1 MNPNNLKSQNCPLLI
16 ILFLIVFYGQSIGF
30 EYRIIEESTSSIVLE
45 CEETSQVEWRFSD
58 NYSDSISFLLLGDA
72 ELNALSS
79 NLLFPFRQIAIA
91 LPSPQ
96 KPEVVLNILDLEP
109 VNLEKSLTAEDF
121 QRLKSHPTIEISD
134 WGLMGTIPSALVR
147 IFPIRAS
154 DRPNQIFLL
163 RKFRITVN
171 YPKESVTASHKT
183 TSKASK
189 PNLDLLYVNPASV
202 SNWQTKT
209 ERLLKKTT
217 TLPDGIW
224 LKLTVNEDGIYSLPF
239 DQIAAKGISET
250 AIDVNRIFL
259 YSNSTGGFKMSDVIN
274 TPVPENLVEIAHWI
288 ISTDAT
294 FGSADTLIFWG
305 RATSGLATNITGN
318 LYFDRNYYS
327 FDNYYWLLIADQT
340 GEPKNIGTLESS
352 QLAVNSTVTET
363 EYLERHEL
371 EINNFMHSGTH
382 WYGEKFSNSG
392 TSISVV
398 FPLPEREAAYSAK
411 VKIRTAGATNK
422 TTNFFTL
429 FYSTSFYSTSPTPIA
444 SWSSSNYNTTNK
456 IQTMSMVGGTNIF
469 RITFTSS
476 AASAQAYL
484 DFMEIQYNRNLQPGT
499 ESLRFWAPNSNGLT
513 EYRLSDVRLKNFT
526 VFDVTD
532 WENVSKQTVE
542 TDSENTYHFRA
553 ESFVQNRRSYFIT
566 SPDRYKSP
574 QKIEN
579 LGRIDLTSLRTF
591 AGAKYIIITDEA
603 FQSAA
608 EDLADL
614 YANDL
619 RETDR
624 LSTKVVLQ
632 SQIFREF
639 NADIPDPNAI
649 RFFLKYAFENWS
661 VKPEFVL
668 LLGDGTYDYRGIKS
682 NQGNFV
688 LTYQVES
695 ESDVIDIS
703 SSYASDARFVYISGS
718 DRLMDMA
725 IGRIP
730 AKTAEDA
737 QNAVD
742 KIRSYLTEPIYGD
755 WRNRITLVADD
766 PERPLTGE
774 EYHITDTEDYI
785 ARYIPKN
792 FTTEKLYLLEFP
804 EVQDASTY
812 GVKKPAATEA
822 IFKQLSLGTTII
834 NYMGHGSPTVW
845 SQERV
850 LDMERDISALQ
861 TGMKLPFWIAATCS
875 WGQFDDI
882 SGNCMPEALMLKA
895 EDGAIAALGAT
906 RPTYPSSNRSFISS
920 LLQRWFSDGKVN
932 RIRLGTLLQIVFSG
946 NSENNEKYVLFGD
959 PALYLALP
967 TGQAEFDP
975 LSSNSLKALANVS
988 LNGAV
993 VPDDAGFSGQ
1003 GILKVFDSDRLVT
1016 RTYLTAGK
1024 ESRSMS
1030 YVLPGEL
1037 LFKGLVQVK
1046 NRSFSSRFFVP
1057 KDLNYENRF
1066 GFINLY
1072 SWSESS
1078 GREISAFYDSLIFRG
1093 SESVVD
1099 TIPPRISIGFQN
1111 IDFRDGDVITPNMSL
1126 QIRIQDEH
1134 GVNIAGQMGH
1144 DILVEYDSDP
1154 NQTIEA
1160 TENFSYDTNS
1170 DTSGS
1175 LVLALPDIEHGE
1187 HSVTVMA
1194 WDNAN
1199 NTATATSTFT
1209 LSLAEKLSVER
1220 VFNFPNPF
1228 RDETDLTFTLTQPA
1242 KVKIMIHTVRGLLVK
1257 TIDPS
1262 EIFPAGFQTIHWD
1275 GNDDFG
1281 DTVSRGI
1288 YIFKLSV
1295 ISADFKQKDTFI
1307 GKLVKAK

>member
-1 MNPNNLKSQNCPLLI
+1 MNPNNPRIRHLLLPI
-16 ILFLIVFYGQSIGF
+16 FLLLIVFSSRIAGF
-30 EYRIIEESTSSIVLE
+30 EYRIIEETANSIVLE
-45 CEETSQVEWRFSD
+45 CQETSQVEWRFSE
-58 NYSDSISFLLLGDA
+58 NYPDSTTLLLLGDA
-72 ELNALSS
+72 EVTALSS
-79 NLLFPFRQIAIA
+79 NLLFPFRQVAVA

-96 KPEVVLNILDLEP
+96 KPKVFLNILDSEP
-109 VNLEKSLTAEDF
+109 VDLDKPLTTEDF
-121 QRLKSHPTIEISD
+121 QRLKNHSAIEISD
-134 WGLMGTIPSALVR
+134 WGLMGTSPSALVR
-147 IFPIRAS
+147 IFPVRAA
-154 DRPNQIFLL
+154 DRPNQVILL
-163 RKFRITVN
+163 RKFRITIN
-171 YPKESVTASHKT
+171 YSTENVEAIYKT
-183 TSKASK
+183 ISKADAL
-189 PNLDLLYVNPASV
+189 NLDLLYVNPTSR

-209 ERLLKKTT
+209 VRSLKKATIF
-217 TLPDGIW
+217 PDGVW
-224 LKLTVNEDGIYSLPF
+224 LKLTVSEDGIYSLPF

-250 AIDVNRIFL
+250 EIDVNRIFL
-259 YSNSTGGFKMSDVIN
+259 YSNSTGGFKMSDVID
-274 TPVPENLVEIAHWI
+274 TPVPENLVEIARRI
-288 ISTDAT
+288 VSPDAT

-305 RATSGLATNITGN
+305 RATSGLATDVVGN
-318 LYFDRNYYS
+318 LRFDRNYYS
-327 FDNYYWLLIADQT
+327 FNNFYWLLIADQP
-340 GEPKNIGTLESS
+340 GSPKTIGTLESS
-352 QLAVNSTVTET
+352 QLTANSTVTET

-371 EINNFMHSGTH
+371 EISNFIHSGTH

-392 TSISVV
+392 ASISIV
-398 FPLPEREAAYSAK
+398 FPLPERENGYSAK
-411 VKIRTAGATNK
+411 IKIRTAGATNK
-422 TTNFFTL
+422 TTNFFNL
-429 FYSTSFYSTSPTPIA
+429 FYNTSSASIA
-444 SWSSSNYNTTNK
+444 SWSSSNYYTTNK
-456 IQTMSMVGGTNIF
+456 ILTTSLVGGTNIF
-469 RITFTSS
+469 RITFSCS

-484 DFMEIQYNRNLQPGT
+484 DFVEILYNRDLRPGN
-499 ESLRFWAPNSNGLT
+499 ESLRFWAPNSNGLI
-513 EYRLSDVRLKNFT
+513 EYRLSDVRLKNFL

-532 WENVSKQTVE
+532 WANVNAQNVV
-542 TDSENTYHFRA
+542 TDSQNAYHFRA
-553 ESFVQNRRSYFIT
+553 ETLTQNRRSYFIT
-566 SPDRYKSP
+566 SPDHYKSP

-579 LGRIDLTSLRTF
+579 VGRIGWTSLLTPLDH
-591 AGAKYIIITDEA
+591 GAKYVIITDKA

-608 EDLADL
+608 DTLADL
-614 YANDL
+614 YAN

-639 NADIPDPNAI
+639 NADIPDPDAI

-661 VKPEFVL
+661 IRPEFVL
-668 LLGDGTYDYRGIKS
+668 LLGDGTYDYRGIES
-682 NQGNFV
+682 GQGNYV

-695 ESDVIDIS
+695 ESDVIDVLG
-703 SSYASDARFVYISGS
+703 SYASDARFVYISGS
-718 DRLMDMA
+718 DQLMDMA

-774 EYHITDTEDYI
+774 EYHIADTEKYI

-845 SQERV
+845 AQERA

-882 SGNCMPEALMLKA
+882 SGDCMPEALMLKA
-895 EDGAIAALGAT
+895 EGGAIAALGAT
-906 RPTYPSSNRSFISS
+906 RATYPSSNCAFISA
-920 LLQRWFSDGKVN
+920 LLQRWFSNGKIN

-967 TGQAEFDP
+967 TGQAVFDQLP
-975 LSSNSLKALANVS
+975 SDSLKALASVS
-988 LNGAV
+988 LKGTIGSGDAV
-993 VPDDAGFSGQ
+993 FSGQ

-1016 RTYLTAGK
+1016 RTYLTTAK

-1037 LFKGLVQVK
+1037 LFKGSVGVE
-1046 NRSFSSRFFVP
+1046 NGSFSSKFFVP
-1057 KDLNYENRF
+1057 KDLNYANRF
-1066 GFINLY
+1066 GSINLY

-1078 GREISAFYDSLIFRG
+1078 GREISAFYDSLVFRG
-1093 SESVVD
+1093 SESAVD
-1099 TIPPRISIGFQN
+1099 TIPPRIDIGFLN
-1111 IDFRDGDVITPNMSL
+1111 IDFRDGDVVTPEMSL

-1144 DILVEYDSDP
+1144 DILVEYDADP
-1154 NQTIEA
+1154 TLTVEA

-1170 DTSGS
+1170 DTSGT
-1175 LVLALPDIEHGE
+1175 LVLTLPDIEAGE
-1187 HSVTVMA
+1187 HSIRVLA

-1199 NTATATSTFT
+1199 NPATATSTFT

-1228 RDETDLTFTLTQPA
+1228 SNETDFTFTLTQPA
-1242 KVKIMIHTVRGLLVK
+1242 KVKISIYTVRGLFIRS
-1257 TIDPS
+1257 IDSS
-1262 EIFPAGFQTIHWD
+1262 EIFSAGFQTIHWD

-1281 DTVSRGI
+1281 DAISRGI
-1288 YIFKLSV
+1288 YIFKLGV
-1295 ISADFKQKDTFI
+1295 VSADSKQKDTFI